1 MPELPLVSYRR
12 ILRTAGIE
20 RVSKEALV
28 ALSVAVED
36 SALKLA
42 GEAVEIAEDKPVTE
56 KEIFSA
62 LGVTPAVEQPTI
74 PLSPVMRFIHRA
86 GAKRASEDAVRGLA
100 TIIEKE
106 TVEMAVKARKFSR
119 SDGRFTI
126 KARDI
131 FSVLEHRR

>member
-1 MPELPLVSYRR
+1 MPELPLASYRR
-12 ILRTAGIE
+12 ILRTAGIG
-20 RVSKEALV
+20 RISKEALV

-42 GEAVEIAEDKPVTE
+42 EEAVETAEDKSLTE
-56 KEIFSA
+56 EKMFSER
-62 LGVTPAVEQPTI
+62 GVTPVVEHITI
-74 PLSPVMRFIHRA
+74 PLPPVMRLMHRA
-86 GAKRASEDAVRGLA
+86 GAKRVSEGAVRGLA

-106 TVEMAVKARKFSR
+106 TVETAVKARKFSR
-119 SDGRFTI
+119 SAGRFTI